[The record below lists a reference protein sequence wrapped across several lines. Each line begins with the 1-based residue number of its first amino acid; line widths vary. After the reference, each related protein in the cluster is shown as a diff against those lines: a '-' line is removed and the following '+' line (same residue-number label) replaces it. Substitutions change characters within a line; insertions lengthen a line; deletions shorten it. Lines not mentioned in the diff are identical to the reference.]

1 MTKASSSER
10 KLSVAIVISSFFPNV
25 GGAQVTAHNL
35 ARHLKQNGHQVVMFS
50 SWSSW
55 RQIGDRKEELGY
67 PLLPTFP
74 GQQRLMPMFG
84 KGYQFVQNRY
94 FAWMQ
99 RKYKFDVWQSFG
111 TYPSA
116 VSVGGFTISRGI
128 PHVLRTVG
136 YDIQKDPEV
145 GYGYR
150 FNPKIENLIQT
161 WSPRVS
167 KAIALSESV
176 KPDLRDVG
184 VADHQ
189 MEIIPCGVDQPR
201 FESTVVDRDTVRKK
215 YGIPLDKFA
224 YITVG
229 RNHPKKG
236 FPILVEALAEMK
248 RAGTLGNAHGVFVGL
263 RTSDLLQH
271 AKELGVADHVT
282 LVEEL
287 GHDSNDREYRIPSAP
302 LVELY
307 KSVDACAF
315 PSLIETFAMINIE
328 AMAAGIPVISTDA
341 PGCVET
347 INDGIDGLI
356 AKAGDPVDLAHK
368 MVQLQ
373 SSADLQAKLSAA
385 GRESVRNS
393 FSWDVVGR
401 QFEDLYLSLTGSS
414 SQSG

>member
-1 MTKASSSER
+1 MTTASSSER

-35 ARHLKQNGHQVVMFS
+35 ARHLTQNGHQVVMFS

-55 RQIGDRKEELGY
+55 RQIGEYKEELGY
-67 PLLPTFP
+67 PLFPTFP

-84 KGYQFVQNRY
+84 NAYQFVQNRY

-99 RKYKFDVWQSFG
+99 RKYKFDIWQSFG

-116 VSVGGFTISRGI
+116 VSVGGFTVSRGI

-136 YDIQKDPEV
+136 YDIQKDQEV

-150 FNPKIENLIQT
+150 FDPKIENLIQT
-161 WSPRVS
+161 WSPKVS

-184 VADHQ
+184 VADNQ
-189 MEIIPCGVDQPR
+189 IEIIPCGVDQPR
-201 FESTVVDRDTVRKK
+201 FESTSVDRNAIRQRH
-215 YGIPLDKFA
+215 GIPLDKFA

-248 RAGTLGNAHGVFVGL
+248 RAGTIGNAHAVFVGL
-263 RTSDLLQH
+263 RMSDLLPL
-271 AKELGVADHVT
+271 AKELGVVDHVT
-282 LVEEL
+282 LIEEL

-341 PGCVET
+341 PGCIET
-347 INDGIDGLI
+347 ISDGIDGLI
-356 AKAGDPVDLAHK
+356 AKAGDPIDLARK
-368 MVQLQ
+368 MELLQ
-373 SSADLQAKLSAA
+373 SSKDLQAKLSVA
-385 GRESVRNS
+385 GPQSVRNS
-393 FSWDVVGR
+393 FSWEVVGR
-401 QFEDLYLSLTGSS
+401 QFEDLYFSLTD
-414 SQSG
+414 

>member
-1 MTKASSSER
+1 MAPDR

-25 GGAQVTAHNL
+25 GGAQVTVHNL
-35 ARHLKQNGHQVVMFS
+35 ARHLTQNGHQVVMFS
-50 SWSSW
+50 AWSSW
-55 RQIGDRKEELGY
+55 RKIGERKQELGY
-67 PLLPTFP
+67 PLYPTFP
-74 GQQRLMPMFG
+74 GQQRLMPIFG
-84 KGYQFVQNRY
+84 KTYQFVQNLY

-116 VSVGGFTISRGI
+116 VSVGGFTVPRNL
-128 PHVLRTVG
+128 PHVMRTVG
-136 YDIQKDPEV
+136 YDIQKDTEV

-150 FNPKIENLIQT
+150 FDPKIENLIQT

-176 KPDLRDVG
+176 RPDLRDVG
-184 VADHQ
+184 VSDGQ
-189 MEIIPCGVDQPR
+189 IEIIPCGVDQHR
-201 FESTVVDRDTVRKK
+201 FESTVVDREAIRTK
-215 YGIPLDKFA
+215 YGIPLDKFV
-224 YITVG
+224 YVTVG

-236 FPILVEALAEMK
+236 FPILVQAIAEMK
-248 RAGTLGNAHGVFVGL
+248 RAGTIGKAHAVFVGL
-263 RTSDLLQH
+263 GMSDLLPQ
-271 AKELGVADHVT
+271 AIELGVAEHIT
-282 LVEEL
+282 LIEEL

-302 LVELY
+302 LVEIY

-341 PGCVET
+341 PGCIET

-356 AKAGDPVDLAHK
+356 AKAGDPIDLARK
-368 MVQLQ
+368 MEQLQ
-373 SSADLQAKLSAA
+373 SSTDLQAKLSTA
-385 GRESVRNS
+385 GQESVTDS

-401 QFEDLYLSLTGSS
+401 QFEDLYFYLTSS
-414 SQSG
+414 SNHNS

>member
-1 MTKASSSER
+1 
-10 KLSVAIVISSFFPNV
+10 
-25 GGAQVTAHNL
+25 
-35 ARHLKQNGHQVVMFS
+35 MFS

-55 RQIGDRKEELGY
+55 RQIGERKEELGY
-67 PLLPTFP
+67 PLFPTFP
-74 GQQRLMPMFG
+74 GQQRLMPIFG
-84 KGYQFVQNRY
+84 NAYQFLQNRY

-99 RKYKFDVWQSFG
+99 RKYKFDIWQSFG

-116 VSVGGFTISRGI
+116 VSVGGFTVSRGI

-136 YDIQKDPEV
+136 YDIQKDQEV

-150 FNPKIENLIQT
+150 FDPKIESLIQT
-161 WSPRVS
+161 WSPKVS

-184 VADHQ
+184 VADDQ
-189 MEIIPCGVDQPR
+189 IEVIPCGVDQHR
-201 FESTVVDRDTVRKK
+201 FESTVVDRDAIRKK
-215 YGIPLDKFA
+215 YGIPLYKFA

-236 FPILVEALAEMK
+236 FPILIEALAEMK
-248 RAGTLGNAHGVFVGL
+248 RAGTIGNAHAVFVGL
-263 RTSDLLQH
+263 RMSDLLPL

-282 LVEEL
+282 LIEEL
-287 GHDSNDREYRIPSAP
+287 GHDSTDREYRIPSAP

-341 PGCVET
+341 PGCIET
-347 INDGIDGLI
+347 ISDGIDGLI
-356 AKAGDPVDLAHK
+356 AKAGDPIDLARK
-368 MVQLQ
+368 MELLQ
-373 SSADLQAKLSAA
+373 SSKDLQAKLSVA
-385 GRESVRNS
+385 GPQSVRNS
-393 FSWDVVGR
+393 FSWEVVGR
-401 QFEDLYLSLTGSS
+401 QFEDLYFSLTD
-414 SQSG
+414 

>member
-1 MTKASSSER
+1 MSVDR

-35 ARHLKQNGHQVVMFS
+35 ARHLTQNGHQVVMFS
-50 SWSSW
+50 AWSSW
-55 RQIGDRKEELGY
+55 RKIGDRKQELGY
-67 PLLPTFP
+67 PLYPTFP
-74 GQQRLMPMFG
+74 GQQRLMPVLG
-84 KGYQFVQNRY
+84 KLYQFFQNRY

-116 VSVGGFTISRGI
+116 VSVGGFTVPRNI

-150 FNPKIENLIQT
+150 FDPKIENLIQT

-176 KPDLRDVG
+176 RPDLRDVG
-184 VADHQ
+184 VSDGQ
-189 MEIIPCGVDQPR
+189 IEIIPCGVDQPR
-201 FESTVVDRDTVRKK
+201 FESTVVDRDAIRTK

-236 FPILVEALAEMK
+236 FPILIEALAEMK
-248 RAGTLGNAHGVFVGL
+248 RAGTIGNAHAVFVGL
-263 RTSDLLQH
+263 RMSDLLPQ
-271 AKELGVADHVT
+271 AKELGVSEHVT
-282 LVEEL
+282 LIEEL

-302 LVELY
+302 LVEIY

-341 PGCVET
+341 PGCIET
-347 INDGIDGLI
+347 INDGVDGLI
-356 AKAGDPVDLAHK
+356 AKAGDPIDLARK
-368 MVQLQ
+368 MEQLQ
-373 SSADLQAKLSAA
+373 SSADLQAKLSAN
-385 GRESVRNS
+385 GTESVRKS
-393 FSWDVVGR
+393 FSWEVVGR
-401 QFEDLYLSLTGSS
+401 QFEDLYLSLTENPNENS
-414 SQSG
+414 

>member
-1 MTKASSSER
+1 MQPDTNNR

-25 GGAQVTAHNL
+25 GGSQVTAHNL
-35 ARHLKQNGHQVVMFS
+35 ARHLKNNGHHVVMFS
-50 SWSSW
+50 AWSSW
-55 RQIGDRKEELGY
+55 RKIGKAKQELGY
-67 PLLPTFP
+67 PLFPTFP
-74 GQQRLMPMFG
+74 GQQSLMPVLG
-84 KGYQFVQNRY
+84 RLYQFVQNQY

-99 RKYKFDVWQSFG
+99 SKHQFDVWQSFG

-116 VSVGGFTISRGI
+116 VSVGGFTGPRGI

-150 FNPKIENLIQT
+150 FDPKIENLIQT
-161 WSPRVS
+161 WSPKVS
-167 KAIALSESV
+167 KAIALSDSV

-184 VADHQ
+184 VTDNQ
-189 MEIIPCGVDQPR
+189 IEVIPCGVDAPR
-201 FESTVVDRDTVRKK
+201 FQSTSVNRDAIRKK
-215 YGIPLDKFA
+215 YGIPNDAFT

-236 FPILVEALAEMK
+236 FRILLEALAEMK
-248 RAGTLGNAHGVFVGL
+248 RAGTIGKTHAVCVGL
-263 RTSDLLQH
+263 RMSDL
-271 AKELGVADHVT
+271 ASRSEELGVAKHLT
-282 LVEEL
+282 LIEEL
-287 GHDSNDREYRIPSAP
+287 GHDPNDREYQIPSLP
-302 LVELY
+302 LIELY

-347 INDGIDGLI
+347 ILDGVDGLM
-356 AKAGDPVDLAHK
+356 AKAGDPIDLARK
-368 MVQLQ
+368 MEQLQ
-373 SSADLQAKLSAA
+373 SSKDLQLKLSAA
-385 GRESVRNS
+385 GTESVKSS

-401 QFEDLYLSLTGSS
+401 QFEELYLSLANQRTNHS
-414 SQSG
+414 

>member
-1 MTKASSSER
+1 MAPDR

-35 ARHLKQNGHQVVMFS
+35 ARHLTQNGHQVVMFS
-50 SWSSW
+50 AWSSW
-55 RQIGDRKEELGY
+55 RKIGERKQELGY
-67 PLLPTFP
+67 PLYPTFP
-74 GQQRLMPMFG
+74 GQQRLMPIFG
-84 KGYQFVQNRY
+84 KTYQFVQNLY

-116 VSVGGFTISRGI
+116 VSVGGFTVPRNL
-128 PHVLRTVG
+128 PHVMRTVG

-150 FNPKIENLIQT
+150 FDPKIENLIQT

-176 KPDLRDVG
+176 RPDLRDVG
-184 VADHQ
+184 VTDGRI
-189 MEIIPCGVDQPR
+189 EIIPCGVDQPR
-201 FESTVVDRDTVRKK
+201 FESTVVDRNAIRTK

-224 YITVG
+224 YVTVG

-236 FPILVEALAEMK
+236 FTILVEALAEMK
-248 RAGTLGNAHGVFVGL
+248 RAGTIGNAHAVFVGL
-263 RTSDLLQH
+263 RMSDLLPQ
-271 AKELGVADHVT
+271 AKELGVAEHIT
-282 LVEEL
+282 LIEEL

-302 LVELY
+302 LVEIY

-341 PGCVET
+341 PGCIET

-356 AKAGDPVDLAHK
+356 AKAGDPIDLARK
-368 MVQLQ
+368 MEQLQ
-373 SSADLQAKLSAA
+373 SSKDLQGKLSAA
-385 GRESVRNS
+385 GQESVRNS
-393 FSWDVVGR
+393 FSWNVVGR
-401 QFEDLYLSLTGSS
+401 QFEDLYFSLTNNSNHGS
-414 SQSG
+414 

>member
-1 MTKASSSER
+1 
-10 KLSVAIVISSFFPNV
+10 
-25 GGAQVTAHNL
+25 
-35 ARHLKQNGHQVVMFS
+35 MFS

-74 GQQRLMPMFG
+74 GQQRLMPIFG
-84 KGYQFVQNRY
+84 KAYQFAQNQY

-99 RKYKFDVWQSFG
+99 QKYKFDVWQSFG

-116 VSVGGFTISRGI
+116 VSVGGFTVPRNL
-128 PHVLRTVG
+128 PHVMRTVG

-150 FNPKIENLIQT
+150 FDPKIESLIQT

-176 KPDLRDVG
+176 KVDLRDVG

-201 FESTVVDRDTVRKK
+201 FESTVVDRDAIRNK
-215 YGIPLDKFA
+215 YGIPLDKFT
-224 YITVG
+224 YISVG

-236 FPILVEALAEMK
+236 FPILIEALAEMK
-248 RAGTLGNAHGVFVGL
+248 RAGTISNAHAVFVGL
-263 RTSDLLQH
+263 RMSDLLPR
-271 AKELGVADHVT
+271 AKELGVAEHVT
-282 LVEEL
+282 LIEEL

-302 LVELY
+302 LIQLY

-328 AMAAGIPVISTDA
+328 AMAAGIPIISTDA
-341 PGCVET
+341 PGCIET
-347 INDGIDGLI
+347 INDEIDGLI
-356 AKAGDPVDLAHK
+356 TKAGDPIDLARK
-368 MVQLQ
+368 MEQLK
-373 SSADLQAKLSAA
+373 SSTYLQAKLSAA
-385 GRESVRNS
+385 GQESVRNS
-393 FSWDVVGR
+393 YSWDVVGR
-401 QFEDLYLSLTGSS
+401 QFEDLYFSLISS
-414 SQSG
+414 SNPNS

>member
-1 MTKASSSER
+1 LAPDR
-10 KLSVAIVISSFFPNV
+10 KLCVAIVISSFFPNV

-35 ARHLKQNGHQVVMFS
+35 ARHLTQNGHQVVMFS
-50 SWSSW
+50 AWSSW
-55 RQIGDRKEELGY
+55 RKIGDRKQELGY
-67 PLLPTFP
+67 PLYPTFP
-74 GQQRLMPMFG
+74 GQQRLMPVFG
-84 KGYQFVQNRY
+84 KLYQFFQNRY

-116 VSVGGFTISRGI
+116 VSVGGFTVPRNI

-145 GYGYR
+145 AYGYR
-150 FNPKIENLIQT
+150 FDPKIENLIQT

-176 KPDLRDVG
+176 RPDLRDVG
-184 VADHQ
+184 VSDGQ
-189 MEIIPCGVDQPR
+189 IEIIPCGVDQPR
-201 FESTVVDRDTVRKK
+201 FESTTVNRDAIRTK

-224 YITVG
+224 YVTVG

-248 RAGTLGNAHGVFVGL
+248 RAGTIGNAHAVFVGL
-263 RTSDLLQH
+263 RMSDLLPQ
-271 AKELGVADHVT
+271 AKELGVVEHIT
-282 LVEEL
+282 LIEEL

-302 LVELY
+302 LVEIY

-341 PGCVET
+341 PGCIET
-347 INDGIDGLI
+347 INDGVDGLI
-356 AKAGDPVDLAHK
+356 AKAGDPIDLARK
-368 MVQLQ
+368 MEQLQ
-373 SSADLQAKLSAA
+373 SSADLQAKLSAN
-385 GRESVRNS
+385 GTESVRKS

-401 QFEDLYLSLTGSS
+401 QFEDLYLSLTERSNEIS
-414 SQSG
+414 

>member
-1 MTKASSSER
+1 
-10 KLSVAIVISSFFPNV
+10 
-25 GGAQVTAHNL
+25 
-35 ARHLKQNGHQVVMFS
+35 MFS
-50 SWSSW
+50 AWSSW
-55 RQIGDRKEELGY
+55 RKIGERKQELGY
-67 PLLPTFP
+67 PLYPTFP
-74 GQQRLMPMFG
+74 GQQRLMPIFG
-84 KGYQFVQNRY
+84 KTYQFVQNLY

-116 VSVGGFTISRGI
+116 VSVGGFTVPRNL
-128 PHVLRTVG
+128 PHVMRTVG

-150 FNPKIENLIQT
+150 FDPKIENLIQT

-176 KPDLRDVG
+176 RPDLRDVG
-184 VADHQ
+184 VTDGRI
-189 MEIIPCGVDQPR
+189 EIIPCGVDQPR
-201 FESTVVDRDTVRKK
+201 FESTVVDRNAIRTK

-224 YITVG
+224 YVTVG

-236 FPILVEALAEMK
+236 FTILVEALAEMK
-248 RAGTLGNAHGVFVGL
+248 RAGTIGNAHAVFVGL
-263 RTSDLLQH
+263 RMSDLLPQ
-271 AKELGVADHVT
+271 AKELGVAEHIT
-282 LVEEL
+282 LIEEL

-302 LVELY
+302 LVEIY

-341 PGCVET
+341 PGCIET

-356 AKAGDPVDLAHK
+356 AKAGDPIDLARK
-368 MVQLQ
+368 MEQLQ
-373 SSADLQAKLSAA
+373 SSVDLQTKLSAN
-385 GRESVRNS
+385 GTESVRKS

-401 QFEDLYLSLTGSS
+401 QFEDLYLSLTETENLND
-414 SQSG
+414 